1 MTLRRYEAELADV
14 TISADFRI
22 EVGGFLTMAD
32 VWFDNIFT
40 DWAVRDHI
48 RESESRVQETRRQV
62 EALQGRLRSDMSA
75 VERELDQV
83 RGQWRQTVE
92 QL

>member
-1 MTLRRYEAELADV
+1 
-14 TISADFRI
+14 
-22 EVGGFLTMAD
+22 MAD

-75 VERELDQV
+75 AERELDQV